1 MHKPVT
7 PLSRGNARSAAAQRI
22 RQRVVDQHRKK
33 IAQQLHEA
41 YKASTYSPEE
51 KDQLFKQHL
60 EAVVAEDS
68 KLVMRGSLMTA
79 QQRRDYV
86 LDRLVAESRGGNKDT
101 ARIRALELIGKT
113 AGLFVDKQDV
123 ATNARNSDDIK
134 QRILNLLDSVR
145 GRTIDSTAVQ
155 CADDINA
162 ERVNSADNAP
172 ETAQD
177 DAGSV

>member
-1 MHKPVT
+1 
-7 PLSRGNARSAAAQRI
+7 
-22 RQRVVDQHRKK
+22 
-33 IAQQLHEA
+33 
-41 YKASTYSPEE
+41 
-51 KDQLFKQHL
+51 
-60 EAVVAEDS
+60 
-68 KLVMRGSLMTA
+68 
-79 QQRRDYV
+79 
-86 LDRLVAESRGGNKDT
+86 
-101 ARIRALELIGKT
+101 LIGKT